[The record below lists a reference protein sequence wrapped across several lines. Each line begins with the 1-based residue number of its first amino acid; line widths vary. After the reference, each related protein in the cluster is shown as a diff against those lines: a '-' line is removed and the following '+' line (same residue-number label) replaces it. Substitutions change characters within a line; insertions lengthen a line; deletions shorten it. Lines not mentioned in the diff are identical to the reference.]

1 MIVGVLTLEIYLP
14 ESQSLKKKRFLIK
27 GLKERIRNKFNVS
40 FSEIG
45 YMDKWQRSTL
55 CAAIVSNEVRHA
67 DRVLAKVVDH
77 LNGNNNI
84 ELLDYSIEMR

>member
-1 MIVGVLTLEIYLP
+1 MVVGVLTLEIYLP
-14 ESQSLKKKRFLIK
+14 ESHSLKRKRFLLK

-45 YMDKWQRSTL
+45 YTDKWQRSTL
-55 CAAIVSNEVRHA
+55 GAAVITNETGYA
-67 DRVLAKVVDH
+67 DRILAKVVDH